1 MKAESRAIGLPR
13 PRVEGWRNLLSIAGE
28 MICPSNRQRD
38 QQSVPDLARAK
49 SARMMRGTELSSWRR
64 RLKNMKKEKPAHP
77 VSVIAFGQRSS
88 PKAARC
94 QEIPPS
100 TTVL

>member
-1 MKAESRAIGLPR
+1 
-13 PRVEGWRNLLSIAGE
+13 
-28 MICPSNRQRD
+28 MICLSNRQQD

-64 RLKNMKKEKPAHP
+64 RLKKMKKEKLAH
-77 VSVIAFGQRSS
+77 SVLVTAFGRRSF
-88 PKAARC
+88 PKASRC